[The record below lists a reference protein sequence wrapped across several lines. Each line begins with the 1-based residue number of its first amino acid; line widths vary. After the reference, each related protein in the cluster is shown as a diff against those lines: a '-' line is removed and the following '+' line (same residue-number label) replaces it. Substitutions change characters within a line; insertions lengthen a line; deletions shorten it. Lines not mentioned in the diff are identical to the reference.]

1 MEELEK
7 ILTSLEVP
15 TIARRIYTELLKD
28 KSLSARMLGEILD
41 VPRPSIYDHIRY
53 LQKKNLI
60 LEKKHDGK
68 KYFVANDPNK
78 IQILLDQ
85 KESEFGMAKKLFAEL
100 LPKIRESVSVTEPK
114 IQFFSG
120 VEGIKSIQN
129 DILWARNTETYTLWP
144 TQKIVDLL
152 GEEYLAWHNKRRK
165 EENISVK
172 VLRQG
177 PKIDTVKY
185 SFLKEGDEF
194 LRTVKYLPLDMGIEM
209 SYWIYGDKVAFFDS
223 SPELYGFIVHSKSFS
238 HLMKIQF
245 MNMWD
250 SII

>member
-15 TIARRIYTELLKD
+15 IVSQRIYIELLKD

-41 VPRPSIYDHIRY
+41 IPRPSVYDHIRY
-53 LQKKNLI
+53 LQNKNLV
-60 LEKKHDGK
+60 LEKRQDGK
-68 KYFVANDPNK
+68 KFFVASDPNK

-85 KESEFGMAKKLFAEL
+85 KENEFAEAKKLFVDL
-100 LPKIRESVSVTEPK
+100 LPKIKGSISVTEPK

-120 VEGIKSIQN
+120 IEGIKSIQN
-129 DILWARNTETYTLWP
+129 DILWARNMETYTLWP
-144 TQKIVDLL
+144 TQKIVDLV
-152 GEEYLAWHNKRRK
+152 GEEYLAWHNRRRK

-177 PKIDTVKY
+177 PHIDTTKY

-194 LRTVKYLPLDMGIEM
+194 LRTVKYLPKDTGIQM

-238 HLMKIQF
+238 QLMRVNF
-245 MNMWD
+245 TTMWE
-250 SII
+250 SIV